1 VALNLHKHGVRPR
14 DRAASPCHYDL
25 QRYAALAGTSPA
37 DSTVSEV
44 SSPPTTSADVIGAK
58 RDGAIV

>member
-1 VALNLHKHGVRPR
+1 VRPR

-25 QRYAALAGTSPA
+25 QRYAALAGTSLS
-37 DSTVSEV
+37 DSTVSGV
-44 SSPPTTSADVIGAK
+44 SSPPTTSADVIDGAK